1 MRRTVLRLGL
11 WVVAGLCAVLAGV
24 SLVIALGRSCQG
36 LACTSANQPVA
47 DPSAFLYFVIILG
60 LVAVWLG
67 VVAHKLR

>member
-1 MRRTVLRLGL
+1 
-11 WVVAGLCAVLAGV
+11 V

-36 LACTSANQPVA
+36 LACTSGNQLVA
-47 DPSAFLYFVIILG
+47 DPSAFVPFVIILG